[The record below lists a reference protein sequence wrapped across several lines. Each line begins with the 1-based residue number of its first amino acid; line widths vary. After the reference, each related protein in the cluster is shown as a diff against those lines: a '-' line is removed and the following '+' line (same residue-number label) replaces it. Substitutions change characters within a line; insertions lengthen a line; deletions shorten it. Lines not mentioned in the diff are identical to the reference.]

1 MSPKHVE
8 EMYDAVIVGA
18 GAAGL
23 SAALGLMHS
32 PDVEQLKESGI
43 EPKVLVI
50 SKLQPLRSHT
60 GSAEGGIA
68 ASLGNVEQDD
78 WHWHYYDTVKGG
90 DWLVDQDAAKLLAE
104 YAPQTV
110 INLERMGVAFS
121 RTDDGHIAQRRFG
134 GHTADF
140 GKMPVR
146 RAAYAADRIGHQ
158 ILHSLWQQCVAA
170 GIEFAEEWYVTDV
183 VLDKSGSAVAGVVA
197 YDTHAGVTH
206 AIHAHNVMLATG
218 GAGRLFHTTSNS
230 WDLTGDGMALA
241 LSAGLQLEDIEFVQF
256 HPTGLAHT
264 GILLSEAARA
274 EGGVLRN
281 ADGEAFMERY
291 APEHRDLAARDVV
304 SRSIMAEIDG
314 GRGVADPKDPDG
326 PKDCVWLDMT
336 GIDPDHM
343 NAVLPQVVETIK
355 AYANLDP
362 AKDMVPVKPTAHYT
376 MGGIPITTDGEVYRW
391 AESGSQDGDADSG
404 TRTVVEGLF
413 AAGECSCVSVHGA
426 NRLGGNS
433 LLDAC
438 LFGTRAGESLAAR
451 IAQSPVD
458 DPMRDADADDGPAE
472 AAATLVDDVARSR
485 KQDVATMLAGRPDV
499 DDDAADDTSDSMPQ
513 TAELGG
519 SDASAQPGSEEDNPY
534 RLAADLGTLM
544 EHALAVRCDAR
555 SISEAL
561 NLLDTVIRPRA
572 SRLTAHSETPAFNQ
586 EITAIWEARHLTLLA
601 EAMLRAS
608 EARHESRGSLQ
619 RLDYP
624 ARDDERFLA
633 HSMTGMADAADAEAS
648 SAPHASIL
656 WQSVHINDFPPK
668 TREY

>member
-206 AIHAHNVMLATG
+206 AIHAHNVMFATG

-391 AESGSQDGDADSG
+391 AESGSQNGDADSG

-472 AAATLVDDVARSR
+472 AAAALVDDVARSR
-485 KQDVATMLAGRPDV
+485 KQDVATMLAGRPDA
-499 DDDAADDTSDSMPQ
+499 DDDAADDTSDGMPQ

-586 EITAIWEARHLTLLA
+586 EITAIWEVRHLILLA

-633 HSMTGMADAADAEAS
+633 HSMTGMADAADAETS

>member
-32 PDVEQLKESGI
+32 PDIEQLKESGI

-206 AIHAHNVMLATG
+206 AIHAHNVMFATG

-391 AESGSQDGDADSG
+391 AESGSQNVDADSG
-404 TRTVVEGLF
+404 TRTVVDGLF

-472 AAATLVDDVARSR
+472 AAAALVNDVARSR
-485 KQDVATMLAGRPDV
+485 KQDVATMLAGRPDA
-499 DDDAADDTSDSMPQ
+499 DDDAADDTSDGMPQ
-513 TAELGG
+513 AAELGG

-572 SRLTAHSETPAFNQ
+572 SRLTAHSEMPAFNQ
-586 EITAIWEARHLTLLA
+586 EITAIWEVRHLALLA

-633 HSMTGMADAADAEAS
+633 HSMIGMADAADAEAS

>member
-32 PDVEQLKESGI
+32 PDIEQLKESGI

-206 AIHAHNVMLATG
+206 AIHAHNVMFATG

-391 AESGSQDGDADSG
+391 AESGSQNGDADSG
-404 TRTVVEGLF
+404 SRTVVEGLF

-472 AAATLVDDVARSR
+472 AAAALVDDVARSR

-499 DDDAADDTSDSMPQ
+499 DDDAADDTSDGMPQ

-572 SRLTAHSETPAFNQ
+572 NRLTAHSETPAFNQ
-586 EITAIWEARHLTLLA
+586 EITAIWEVRHLTLLA
-601 EAMLRAS
+601 EAMLCAS

-624 ARDDERFLA
+624 TRDDERFLA
-633 HSMTGMADAADAEAS
+633 HSMIGMADAADAEAS

>member
-32 PDVEQLKESGI
+32 PDIEQLKESGI

-206 AIHAHNVMLATG
+206 AIHAHNVMFATG

-391 AESGSQDGDADSG
+391 AESGSQNGDADSG

-472 AAATLVDDVARSR
+472 AAAVLVDDVARSR
-485 KQDVATMLAGRPDV
+485 RQDVATMLAGRPDA
-499 DDDAADDTSDSMPQ
+499 DDDAADDTSDGMPQ

-586 EITAIWEARHLTLLA
+586 EITAIWEVRHLTLLA
-601 EAMLRAS
+601 EAMLRTS

-633 HSMTGMADAADAEAS
+633 HSMIGMADAADAEAS

>member
-32 PDVEQLKESGI
+32 PDIEQLKESGI

-206 AIHAHNVMLATG
+206 AIHAHNVMFATG

-472 AAATLVDDVARSR
+472 AAAALVDDVARSR

-499 DDDAADDTSDSMPQ
+499 DDDAADDTSDGMPQ

-519 SDASAQPGSEEDNPY
+519 SDASAQPGSKEDNPY

-586 EITAIWEARHLTLLA
+586 EITAIWEVRHLTLLA
-601 EAMLRAS
+601 EAMLCAS

-633 HSMTGMADAADAEAS
+633 HSMIGMADAADAEAS